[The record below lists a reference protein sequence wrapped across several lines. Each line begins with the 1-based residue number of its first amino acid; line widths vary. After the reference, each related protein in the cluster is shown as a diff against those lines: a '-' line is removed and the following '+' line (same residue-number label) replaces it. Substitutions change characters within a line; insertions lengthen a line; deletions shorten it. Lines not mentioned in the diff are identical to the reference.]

1 MCNPPPTNRNGK
13 KCLQVYGY
21 VPLQFI
27 PLFDVTCW
35 GNFIKSL
42 LIIGNLSYLDN
53 DLAPLP
59 GIEKKRTSTSKIASR
74 KNWAIHGIQK
84 FLDLC
89 ETFNFVYVCS

>member
-1 MCNPPPTNRNGK
+1 M
-13 KCLQVYGY
+13 YGY

-59 GIEKKRTSTSKIASR
+59 GIEKKITFAPSDVDTSPSKIDSR
-74 KNWAIHGIQK
+74 KNWAILGI
-84 FLDLC
+84 FSM
-89 ETFNFVYVCS
+89 Y